1 MEERKITLVD
11 DDQTLEFYVVEE
23 TKLNGANYLLV
34 TDAEDDDEEG
44 DCYILKDM
52 SGAEEADALYEFVED
67 EDELEGLMKIFA
79 ELLDDVDLDKQYNKT
94 MRAHNGR
101 LTRSYLTEIRLS
113 KFLRDRCWETRK

>member
-34 TDAEDDDEEG
+34 TDAED

-79 ELLDDVDLDKQYNKT
+79 ELLDDVDLEKQ
-94 MRAHNGR
+94 
-101 LTRSYLTEIRLS
+101 
-113 KFLRDRCWETRK
+113 

>member
-44 DCYILKDM
+44 ERFVCDFSAKHLTNVAKM
-52 SGAEEADALYEFVED
+52 RQSG
-67 EDELEGLMKIFA
+67 
-79 ELLDDVDLDKQYNKT
+79 
-94 MRAHNGR
+94 
-101 LTRSYLTEIRLS
+101 
-113 KFLRDRCWETRK
+113 

>member
-52 SGAEEADALYEFVED
+52 SGADESDALYEFVED

-79 ELLDDVDLDKQYNKT
+79 WISRNSRARTKSRKQTFNT
-94 MRAHNGR
+94 QIQTNNRID
-101 LTRSYLTEIRLS
+101 SQ
-113 KFLRDRCWETRK
+113 ETCPSG

>member
-34 TDAEDDDEEG
+34 TDAED
-44 DCYILKDM
+44 
-52 SGAEEADALYEFVED
+52 

-79 ELLDDVDLDKQYNKT
+79 ELLDDVDLEKQ
-94 MRAHNGR
+94 
-101 LTRSYLTEIRLS
+101 
-113 KFLRDRCWETRK
+113 

>member
-67 EDELEGLMKIFA
+67 EDELEAVSYTHLSPCEDPAGGS
-79 ELLDDVDLDKQYNKT
+79 
-94 MRAHNGR
+94 GR
-101 LTRSYLTEIRLS
+101 YGASCKSNLVSGTSESR
-113 KFLRDRCWETRK
+113 

>member
-52 SGAEEADALYEFVED
+52 SGADESDALYD

-79 ELLDDVDLDKQYNKT
+79 ELLDDVDLEKQ
-94 MRAHNGR
+94 
-101 LTRSYLTEIRLS
+101 
-113 KFLRDRCWETRK
+113 

>member
-1 MEERKITLVD
+1 MEERKIMLVD

-52 SGAEEADALYEFVED
+52 SGA
-67 EDELEGLMKIFA
+67 DELMLSMSSWK
-79 ELLDDVDLDKQYNKT
+79 
-94 MRAHNGR
+94 MR
-101 LTRSYLTEIRLS
+101 TSWKVS
-113 KFLRDRCWETRK
+113 

>member
-52 SGAEEADALYEFVED
+52 SVELHLVVRH
-67 EDELEGLMKIFA
+67 EKAQFLH
-79 ELLDDVDLDKQYNKT
+79 DLFFQAVQKV
-94 MRAHNGR
+94 
-101 LTRSYLTEIRLS
+101 
-113 KFLRDRCWETRK
+113 